1 MESYCLLGAEFPF
14 GMMEKFWRWMVVLT
28 AHVNIAYVTL
38 HLKMAKMVT
47 FTLCIFYYKKY
58 NNCMCVRV
66 CVCIWRQGDLDR
78 LIYMEMQSVKN
89 S

>member
-1 MESYCLLGAEFPF
+1 
-14 GMMEKFWRWMVVLT
+14 MMEKFWRWMVVMT

-58 NNCMCVRV
+58 NNCMCV
-66 CVCIWRQGDLDR
+66 CVYLEVG
-78 LIYMEMQSVKN
+78 
-89 S
+89 